1 LIYSS
6 ITNGRNTFVWWNLWH
21 PNGVLIDKYIW
32 HRVVYDSC
40 ISIQAK
46 LYEVVNG
53 FDLGWPPTGSES
65 LVQIFQAVLCGSVV

>member
-1 LIYSS
+1 MEETLSFGGIC
-6 ITNGRNTFVWWNLWH
+6 
-21 PNGVLIDKYIW
+21 GVLVDKYIW

-40 ISIQAK
+40 IISIQAK

-53 FDLGWPPTGSES
+53 FDWGWATAGSES

>member
-1 LIYSS
+1 MEETLSFGGIC
-6 ITNGRNTFVWWNLWH
+6 
-21 PNGVLIDKYIW
+21 GVLVDKYIW

-53 FDLGWPPTGSES
+53 FD
-65 LVQIFQAVLCGSVV
+65 